1 MSLAKCALCG
11 LLGCT
16 IAFHSAF
23 AGAEGA
29 RVPMSPS
36 NPAGPAFVVTSS
48 STSVTASF
56 YSVVGPTL
64 ERLDAMKDEELS
76 VDPLFDV

>member
-1 MSLAKCALCG
+1 
-11 LLGCT
+11 
-16 IAFHSAF
+16 
-23 AGAEGA
+23 
-29 RVPMSPS
+29 MSPS